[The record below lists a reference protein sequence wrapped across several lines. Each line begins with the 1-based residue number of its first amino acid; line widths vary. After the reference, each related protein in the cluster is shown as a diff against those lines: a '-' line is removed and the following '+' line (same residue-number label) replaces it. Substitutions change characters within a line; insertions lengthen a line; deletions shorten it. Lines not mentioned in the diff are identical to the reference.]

1 MTKANLQPPENMTE
15 ETERPTTSDEAVD
28 RAAHGSGD
36 PAKLMSSDSIA
47 DKLKLLKEMNAAM
60 TQIVYRKADDTPL
73 AAVIF
78 VQGDETAEIL
88 EAVKAVEDSWN

>member
-1 MTKANLQPPENMTE
+1 MKQPTTQENNP
-15 ETERPTTSDEAVD
+15 ERPPALAGA
-28 RAAHGSGD
+28 RGSGD

-47 DKLKLLKEMNAAM
+47 DKLKLLKEMGAAM

-78 VQGDETAEIL
+78 VHGDETAEIL